1 MGKSRRQFFKEVGL
15 GIGSLGVFGMLN
27 KDARAALDSK
37 IKEVKSIPAKK
48 VAEDEDFWFYVQ
60 QAFNIDRSFIN
71 LNNGGVHPAP
81 KIVIDAVKRYM
92 DFSNGAPAHNSWR
105 VLRHRKEL
113 IRKRLADTFGCSP
126 EEIAI
131 TRNVTESMQIA
142 LLGLELKK
150 GDEVLTTTHDYPSM
164 KNALY
169 QRQMREDIKV
179 STFSFP
185 YPPKNLNVLTDLFKE
200 NITPKT
206 KLILLCHITNLSG
219 QIFPVR
225 DICRL
230 AKERGIEVVIDGAH
244 SFGHF
249 VYERNDLECDIYG
262 ANLHKWMMGP
272 IGTGFLYVK
281 KEKIKKIWPLFPA
294 PEPDSD
300 DIRKFEH
307 VGTQPEALKLALG
320 DALTFHYGI
329 GGKRK
334 EERLRYLR
342 NYWAKEIEQLPGVTI
357 LTSYD
362 PEQSCG
368 IGAFSLEKKDIRK
381 LQQQLLE
388 KLKVYTITVGIPSPL
403 QGEENITGMRVT
415 PSIYTTLAEL
425 DIFIDGVKN
434 FIKTG
439 SVCL

>member
-1 MGKSRRQFFKEVGL
+1 MGKSRRQFFKEIGL
-15 GIGSLGVFGMLN
+15 GIGSIGIFGFLN
-27 KDARAALDSK
+27 KDAQAGLKSK
-37 IKEVKSIPAKK
+37 LKQVQSLPAKHI
-48 VAEDEDFWFYVQ
+48 AQDEDFWFYVQ

-142 LLGLELKK
+142 LLGLELKS
-150 GDEVLTTTHDYPSM
+150 GDEVLTSTHDYPSM

-169 QRQMREDIKV
+169 QRKLREGIKV
-179 STFSFP
+179 NTFSFP
-185 YPPKNLNVLTDLFKE
+185 YPPKNLNVLTELVE
-200 NITPKT
+200 QNITPKT
-206 KLILLCHITNLSG
+206 KLILLCHITNLTG
-219 QIFPVR
+219 QIFPLK
-225 DICRL
+225 DICHL
-230 AKERGIEVVIDGAH
+230 ARNRNIEVVVDGAH

-249 VYERNDLECDIYG
+249 VYKQKDIDTDIYG

-294 PEPDSD
+294 SDPKSD

-307 VGTQPEALKLALG
+307 VGTQPEALKLAVG
-320 DALTFHYGI
+320 DALTFHHGI
-329 GGKRK
+329 GEKRK
-334 EERLRYLR
+334 EERLRFLR
-342 NYWAKEIEQLPGVTI
+342 NYWAKEIEQLPGVKI
-357 LTSYD
+357 LTPYA

-368 IGAFSLEKKDIRK
+368 IGTFSLENRDIK
-381 LQQQLLE
+381 ELQRQLLN
-388 KLKVYTITVGIPSPL
+388 KLKVYTINVGVPSEKK
-403 QGEENITGMRVT
+403 GEKAVMGLRVT
-415 PSIYTTLAEL
+415 PSIYTTLREL
-425 DIFIDGVKN
+425 DIFIDGVKGFVKN
-434 FIKTG
+434 G
-439 SVCL
+439 SVS

>member
-1 MGKSRRQFFKEVGL
+1 MEKSRRQFIKKIGL
-15 GIGSLGVFGMLN
+15 GMGSIGMFGLLN
-27 KDARAALDSK
+27 KEALVGFKSK
-37 IKEVKSIPAKK
+37 LREVKNVPAKNIAK
-48 VAEDEDFWFYVQ
+48 DEDFWFYVQ
-60 QAFNIDRSFIN
+60 QAFNIDRSLIN
-71 LNNGGVHPAP
+71 FNNGGVHPAP

-105 VLRHRKEL
+105 YLRPRKEL

-142 LLGLELKK
+142 LLGLELKP

-169 QRQMREDIKV
+169 QRQMREGVKV
-179 STFSFP
+179 KTFSFP
-185 YPPKNLNVLTDLFKE
+185 YPPKDLNILTELFKE

-206 KLILLCHITNLSG
+206 KLILLCHITNLTG
-219 QIFPVR
+219 QIFPIKE
-225 DICRL
+225 ICQL
-230 AKERGIEVVIDGAH
+230 ARERGIEVVIDGAH

-249 VYERNDLECDIYG
+249 LYKQKDLECDIYG

-294 PEPDSD
+294 PDPKSD
-300 DIRKFEH
+300 NIRKFEH
-307 VGTQPEALKLALG
+307 VGTQPEALKLAIG
-320 DALTFHYGI
+320 DALTFHHGI

-342 NYWAKEIEQLPGVTI
+342 NLWAKEIEQLPGVKI
-357 LTSYD
+357 LTSYS

-368 IGAFSLEKKDIRK
+368 IGTFCLESRDITD
-381 LQQQLLE
+381 LQKQLLNKLKLYTINVGVPAQQKGEE
-388 KLKVYTITVGIPSPL
+388 KLTA
-403 QGEENITGMRVT
+403 MRVT
-415 PSIYTTLAEL
+415 PSIYTTLREL
-425 DIFIDGVKN
+425 DIFISGVKK
-434 FIKTG
+434 FIKKG
-439 SVCL
+439 SL